1 MFVVEINFLFRVE
14 KLKYYYTLSIYI
26 EVLSWMAVGIFQFA
40 YLLTR
45 VLKDLALDVRYL
57 DGCIRI
63 ACRDGEKQK
72 N

>member
-1 MFVVEINFLFRVE
+1 
-14 KLKYYYTLSIYI
+14 
-26 EVLSWMAVGIFQFA
+26 MAVGIFQFA